1 VQWSY
6 LILAIVENAREYS
19 YFSLLNNLRD
29 ILMKHVKQ
37 FDTSHTHNP
46 PQCRNTGKPVA
57 FIAFA

>member
-1 VQWSY
+1 M
-6 LILAIVENAREYS
+6 AIVENELEFC
-19 YFSLLNNLRD
+19 YFSLLNNLKD

-46 PQCRNTGKPVA
+46 PPCRNTGKPVA